1 MLNKATSLIAIGLA
15 AGLFVWGQPSRA
27 AAQGTTKFDGSWEV
41 ILDAKA
47 YKNANGST
55 AQPWVIHFAAKV
67 KNGVLHGEHGTRGQ
81 SPFYELN
88 GKIEAE
94 GTANLRVD
102 EITGAQKY
110 NFSNSQKGPA
120 GKGVPYSY
128 QVSAKFDGQH
138 GSGKSTSDSRTR
150 IFTFVKQG

>member
-1 MLNKATSLIAIGLA
+1 L
-15 AGLFVWGQPSRA
+15 GQPLRA

-41 ILDAKA
+41 TIDAKA
-47 YKNANGST
+47 YKNADGTT

-81 SPFYELN
+81 PAFYELN
-88 GKIEAE
+88 GKIEVE
-94 GTANLRVD
+94 GTASLHLD

-138 GSGKSTSDSRTR
+138 GNGKSTSDPRTR